1 MQTKSTN
8 INPRLAQIFKLE
20 LRDLHNFENSIIR
33 FTLSG
38 LSVGTSTL
46 LQAAIES
53 WLKGFQ
59 YTPLTFCTRGFTS
72 TPSEISEKIW
82 STKLRHFLH
91 PRPC

>member
-1 MQTKSTN
+1 MQKHYDYDRENKIHALSF
-8 INPRLAQIFKLE
+8 RVAQIFKLE
-20 LRDLHNFENSIIR
+20 LRDLHKFENSIIR

-59 YTPLTFCTRGFTS
+59 YTTLTFYTRGFA
-72 TPSEISEKIW
+72 
-82 STKLRHFLH
+82 
-91 PRPC
+91 RPYEGQAASSQGCSKA